1 MGGHGGTQDLIGAG
15 AEAEVVSLVEA
26 GAGAGVEAEAGA
38 QDVSRAEAE
47 VVSFAGAGAGIG
59 AEAGAGPLCLLQ
71 HMQLSRY
78 LSCTSQLVV
87 PRPAWLFPRPPSLA
101 LLWPFA
107 P

>member
-15 AEAEVVSLVEA
+15 AEVVSLVE
-26 GAGAGVEAEAGA
+26 AGAGVEAEAGA

-78 LSCTSQLVV
+78 LSCTS
-87 PRPAWLFPRPPSLA
+87 
-101 LLWPFA
+101 
-107 P
+107 